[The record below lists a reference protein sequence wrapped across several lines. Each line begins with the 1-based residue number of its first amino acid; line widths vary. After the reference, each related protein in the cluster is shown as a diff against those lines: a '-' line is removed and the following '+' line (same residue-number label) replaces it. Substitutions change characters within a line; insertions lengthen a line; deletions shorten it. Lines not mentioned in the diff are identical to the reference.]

1 MKQFMKKS
9 ASVCTAI
16 LCTAALTM
24 GGACAVLAEEIDD
37 SMREALVETFEGLTE
52 VVVSMS
58 DEDIASYT
66 ENGDDFTVALMEAWT
81 QARDELGEFTGT
93 ISADEVEVAC
103 DDGEYTV
110 TVPAEFADADA
121 EFVYIY
127 DEEEQTPTSVTVN
140 VNYSFGETM
149 RRAAMNTLM
158 GIGTVCV
165 VLVFLI
171 FVISLFKYIPGLFEK
186 KKPGPETQ
194 SAAAPTP
201 APASPSAAFA
211 EAPAPA
217 STPQDDTQLIAVITA
232 AIAASEG
239 KTSTEGYVV
248 RSIRKVNRKKR

>member
-9 ASVCTAI
+9 VSVCTAI
-16 LCTAALTM
+16 FCTAALTM

-37 SMREALVETFEGLTE
+37 SMRDALVETFEGLTE

-93 ISADEVEVAC
+93 ISADEVEVAY

-110 TVPAEFADADA
+110 TVPAEFVDADA

-140 VNYSFGETM
+140 VNYSFGVTM
-149 RRAAMNTLM
+149 QRAAMNTLM
-158 GIGTVCV
+158 GLGTVFL

-201 APASPSAAFA
+201 APAPASAAVP
-211 EAPAPA
+211 APAPA
-217 STPQDDTQLIAVITA
+217 SAPQDDTQLIAVITA